1 MCSFTGTHLRNL
13 LSAQRKKVRQSH
25 LNQYHDLGT
34 TKSKLQLR
42 PHLDLKERR
51 KIPRHLEW

>member
-1 MCSFTGTHLRNL
+1 MFIYRDTFEEF
-13 LSAQRKKVRQSH
+13 AQRSAREKSH

-34 TKSKLQLR
+34 TKSESQLR